1 MKRLVAAAAL
11 ASAFWSAPAAA
22 ADPLNYD
29 QLKAMV
35 ANMGYTPKDLP
46 TTDGTPTTK
55 FEILIV
61 TQNFNVPLGL
71 EITKSGRFIWCT
83 AVLGESKLT
92 GEKALEV
99 LKRAPSIQPTAF
111 WITTKGQLTIGM
123 TIDNREVTPAH
134 MKFVLEKVAADVGS
148 TSDLW
153 QTPAE
158 N

>member
-1 MKRLVAAAAL
+1 MRRFVAAVAL
-11 ASAFWSAPAAA
+11 ASAIWIAPAAA

-29 QLKAMV
+29 QLKEMV

-46 TTDGTPTTK
+46 TTDGSAATK

-83 AVLGESKLT
+83 ASLGESKLT
-92 GEKALEV
+92 GEKALEI
-99 LKRAPSIQPTAF
+99 LKRSPSFQPTAF
-111 WITTKGQLTIGM
+111 WITSKGLLTVGM
-123 TIDNREVTPAH
+123 TVDNREVTPAH
-134 MKFVLEKVAADVGS
+134 LKFVLEKVAADVGS

-153 QTPAE
+153 QAPAA